1 VAGAGIGRRAS
12 RRASR
17 DREGSAYGSWRR
29 IEARSECWAKDWV
42 IDCGIPRCYKPSNL
56 YGEASMG
63 SGNLWYEVRQ
73 ITTADLLGD
82 VTVAWLLVG
91 AAFTALFLA

>member
-1 VAGAGIGRRAS
+1 
-12 RRASR
+12 
-17 DREGSAYGSWRR
+17 
-29 IEARSECWAKDWV
+29 
-42 IDCGIPRCYKPSNL
+42 
-56 YGEASMG
+56 MG